1 MFLTKQY
8 PLSHTVVKRRSRGA
22 PGRDAL
28 SSSIQRKKR
37 GGKRVFLA
45 IGRTILLPKHRVVWT
60 PVGKTLVAVRKIH
73 ARQHDLRNLVFFFL
87 YMNVPPVAILT
98 LVALTLT
105 RRLVEVVL
113 GRLGNTSTL
122 APVLDIDIILI
133 KLDEL
138 KPELV

>member
-1 MFLTKQY
+1 MKL
-8 PLSHTVVKRRSRGA
+8 
-22 PGRDAL
+22 
-28 SSSIQRKKR
+28 
-37 GGKRVFLA
+37 LA
-45 IGRTILLPKHRVVWT
+45 
-60 PVGKTLVAVRKIH
+60 
-73 ARQHDLRNLVFFFL
+73 
-87 YMNVPPVAILT
+87 VAILT